1 MKTTGIFRTYN
12 PVESR
17 LIEDAKTIKENT
29 GMDIIF
35 LRDPDG
41 ELWHEAQYL
50 FDSDTLKIAFD
61 ENDVIVMLSDDAT
74 FLNPVNCAVAEVNKN
89 NVPAGVD
96 ESQAWMYRDGE
107 IIPRIYTQDEFIAQ
121 AEAMKQ
127 QLMADASSTIAPLQD
142 AFDIG
147 EATDAEASLL
157 HGWKKYR
164 VLLNRIDA
172 SNAPDIEWPEIPEN
186 VA

>member
-1 MKTTGIFRTYN
+1 MKTTGIFKIYK
-12 PVESR
+12 PVESQ
-17 LIEDAKTIKENT
+17 LIKDAKTIKENT

-50 FDSDTLKIAFD
+50 FDSDTMKIAFD

-96 ESQAWMYRDGE
+96 ESQTWMYRNGE

-127 QLMADASSTIAPLQD
+127 QLMADASSMIAPLQD
-142 AFDIG
+142 ASDMG
-147 EATDAEASLL
+147 DATDAEVSLL
-157 HGWKKYR
+157 YEWKKYR
-164 VLLNRIDA
+164 VLLNRIDT
-172 SNAPDIEWPEIPEN
+172 SKAPDIEWPEKPQ
-186 VA
+186 

>member
-1 MKTTGIFRTYN
+1 MKTTGIFKIYKPDN
-12 PVESR
+12 IQLEK
-17 LIEDAKTIKENT
+17 DAEIIRENT

-35 LRDPDG
+35 LRDPNG

-50 FDSDTLKIAFD
+50 FDKDTLKIAFD
-61 ENDVIVMLSDDAT
+61 ENDVIVMLSEDAT
-74 FLNPVNCAVAEVNKN
+74 FLNPVNCAVAEVKKD

-96 ESQAWMYRDGE
+96 ESQTWMYRDGE

-127 QLMADASSTIAPLQD
+127 QLMADTSSIIAPLQD
-142 AFDIG
+142 AVDIG
-147 EATDAEASLL
+147 EATDAEVSSL

-164 VLLNRIDA
+164 VLLNRVDI
-172 SNAPDIEWPEIPEN
+172 SKAPDIEWPELPED